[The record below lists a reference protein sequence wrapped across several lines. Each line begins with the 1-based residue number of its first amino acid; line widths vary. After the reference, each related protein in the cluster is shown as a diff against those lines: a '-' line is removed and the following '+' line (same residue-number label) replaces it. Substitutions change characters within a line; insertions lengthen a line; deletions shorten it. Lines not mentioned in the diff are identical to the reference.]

1 MQDYRQQKMP
11 ICQQCCCCC
20 CCCGIKCVFRPSA
33 GAGWPGCCAVL
44 GPACVCNPNISWT
57 RGTARHGPPAQWPTS
72 EAEIKIDETRVDGAA
87 AVRLLYQWSG
97 WPGPSSMLAVLLQLN
112 QNFVVLTLI
121 PSESELWRTE
131 HQASCVWRR
140 GGWALSLQCDTCLK
154 ETRVRVTGT
163 QGPSWVAAAT
173 VCMHTQVTPGPGL
186 CPEHLPGAAPP
197 TGAGWC
203 WAALGSLGL

>member
-1 MQDYRQQKMP
+1 
-11 ICQQCCCCC
+11 
-20 CCCGIKCVFRPSA
+20 
-33 GAGWPGCCAVL
+33 
-44 GPACVCNPNISWT
+44 
-57 RGTARHGPPAQWPTS
+57 
-72 EAEIKIDETRVDGAA
+72 
-87 AVRLLYQWSG
+87 
-97 WPGPSSMLAVLLQLN
+97 MLAVLLQLN

-121 PSESELWRTE
+121 PSESELWR
-131 HQASCVWRR
+131 S
-140 GGWALSLQCDTCLK
+140 GWALSLQCDTCVK